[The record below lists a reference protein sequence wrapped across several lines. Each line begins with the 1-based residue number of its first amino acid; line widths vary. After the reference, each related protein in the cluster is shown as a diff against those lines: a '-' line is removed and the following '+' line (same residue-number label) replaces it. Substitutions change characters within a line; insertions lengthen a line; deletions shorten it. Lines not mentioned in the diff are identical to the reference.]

1 MINFIN
7 KISSL
12 PEIGK
17 QPPLNLGDIAPFQQ
31 YLKENNIAPVPQD
44 YLKLLQQY
52 NGLSYN
58 GGWLAGIHPRHNLF
72 IDIYNLNK
80 QVRHPLS
87 QNTIILGVND
97 FDYMAFNHKWQVYQ
111 IIDKDDLEVL
121 EEYQQLEQA
130 LNYIL
135 KI

>member
-12 PEIGK
+12 PEIGQ
-17 QPPLNLGDIAPFQQ
+17 QPPLNSGDISSFMQQ
-31 YLKENNIAPVPQD
+31 LKENNIASIPQD

-52 NGLSYN
+52 NGLNYN
-58 GGWLAGIHPRHNLF
+58 GGWLAGIHPRHNQF
-72 IDIYNLNK
+72 IDLCRLNI

-87 QNTIILGVND
+87 QDTIILGVND

-121 EEYQQLEQA
+121 EEYQQIEPA